1 MLKFKPRR
9 VNFEDGRTPVMSNNE
24 IDEFAEAVIAD
35 YKPELLKKPGKID
48 MEDFVEYYIKTD
60 VIFKDIYYEDPNKP
74 IRALTIL
81 NDGKIK
87 VFDRDNTC
95 VSYVDVPARAVVI
108 DNEVTEKG
116 KEGIELFS
124 GLHEAGH
131 ILLHWDVFVD
141 KHGNPY
147 EKKKNDEFASVI
159 CCQRN
164 YIENTNLSGNRTLY
178 DWQEHQADYFAAA
191 TSMPN
196 ITFRPFVI
204 QFLRENGIYRGSII
218 LGRNSDS
225 DILANDLLP
234 EYISETYGVS
244 KRAAKIKLRK
254 CGFVYGI
261 NDIKL

>member
-9 VNFEDGRTPVMSNNE
+9 VNFEDGRTPVMSNQE
-24 IDEFAEAVIAD
+24 IDEFAEAVLAD
-35 YKPELLKKPGKID
+35 YKPELLKKPEQIN
-48 MEDFVEYYIKTD
+48 MEDFVEYYLKTD
-60 VIFKDIYYEDPNKP
+60 VIYKDIYYEDPDKP

-87 VFDRDNTC
+87 VFDRDNDC
-95 VSYVDVPARAVVI
+95 VSYADVPARGVVI

-141 KHGNPY
+141 KYGNPY
-147 EKKKNDEFASVI
+147 EKNDECASVI

-164 YIENTNLSGNRTLY
+164 YIENTNFTGNRTLY

-196 ITFRPFVI
+196 RTFRPFVI

-218 LGRNSDS
+218 TGRNSDLN
-225 DILANDLLP
+225 ILADEILP
-234 EYISETYGVS
+234 QYISDVYGVS
-244 KRAAKIKLRK
+244 KRAARIKLHK